1 MIIFYLKKR
10 WHLHKFL
17 DAIQV
22 NFPQSRCLF
31 GFHPHF
37 YCFFFLFKQTS
48 KCFISF
54 QTFKWDKYGR
64 RKQKN
69 EKSKY
74 YYKIWFPS
82 LSTYPASFLIPPN
95 PPSQKG
101 TEINHQEKIY
111 FLTQGGGVGEEVLRM
126 LGMTQNPLWH
136 DKKCQWDRSHGRTLT
151 SPPFFFIKIMKN

>member
-37 YCFFFLFKQTS
+37 NCFFFLFKQTS

-111 FLTQGGGVGEEVLRM
+111 FLT
-126 LGMTQNPLWH
+126 
-136 DKKCQWDRSHGRTLT
+136 
-151 SPPFFFIKIMKN
+151 